1 MVSIESVLN
10 TLYKT
15 AFIAGATAGGGP
27 AGGAAASAFVNS
39 SAGRAAVDSA
49 VSFTLRDSD
58 VNSGNFA
65 MGGLVMSPTL
75 AMIGEAGPEMVVPLT
90 PTKVKRKTT
99 RYQKE
104 LGRQLKNQNRMH
116 RLKNGSLRKLS
127 LIHI

>member
-1 MVSIESVLN
+1 MVSIEGVLR

-15 AFIAGATAGGGP
+15 AFIAGASAGGGP

-75 AMIGEAGPEMVVPLT
+75 AMIGEAGPEMVVPLAAGR
-90 PTKVKRKTT
+90 VKRKTT
-99 RYQKE
+99 KYQKE
-104 LGRQLKNQNRMH
+104 LGKQLTRQNKLH
-116 RLKNGSLRKLS
+116 RLETGS
-127 LIHI
+127 